1 YAVHPL
7 PIEAQFS
14 PVFGILANDYNKD
27 GHIDLLLGG
36 NSYDLNPE
44 SGQYDASIGLF
55 LSGDGRGNFFSV
67 LGRESGF
74 FVDGDVKGMAELV
87 NRDGSNLVLVAQ
99 NADSLQVFA
108 NAGENQVMH
117 LEKNDAYAELFYG
130 TGAIE

>member
-1 YAVHPL
+1 
-7 PIEAQFS
+7 
-14 PVFGILANDYNKD
+14 
-27 GHIDLLLGG
+27 
-36 NSYDLNPE
+36 
-44 SGQYDASIGLF
+44 LF

-130 TGAIE
+130 TGAIERKEFYYGSGYLSQSSRIIKVPKGVSSIKITTFSDKVREIIFTKNKK